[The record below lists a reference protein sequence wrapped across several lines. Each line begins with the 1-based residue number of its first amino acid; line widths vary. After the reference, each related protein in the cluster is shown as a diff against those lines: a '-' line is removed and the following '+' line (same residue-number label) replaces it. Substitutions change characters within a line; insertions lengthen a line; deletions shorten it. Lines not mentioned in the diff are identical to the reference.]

1 MSNTPQQREKAVREV
16 RVVKGGG
23 GGDVGA
29 VEGGDESG
37 EEKVGS
43 GEIWTI
49 VKRVLRQLT
58 IVKRVLRQLT
68 AGHRNIKKS
77 QALSALSALDISPIK
92 RSHLT
97 SGVGMAAKLSKICD
111 GINKTEL
118 NVEELLPIDC

>member
-77 QALSALSALDISPIK
+77 QALK
-92 RSHLT
+92 RSTMH
-97 SGVGMAAKLSKICD
+97 
-111 GINKTEL
+111 
-118 NVEELLPIDC
+118 

>member
-58 IVKRVLRQLT
+58 

-77 QALSALSALDISPIK
+77 QALK
-92 RSHLT
+92 RSTMH
-97 SGVGMAAKLSKICD
+97 
-111 GINKTEL
+111 
-118 NVEELLPIDC
+118 

>member
-49 VKRVLRQLT
+49 FKRVLQILK

-68 AGHRNIKKS
+68 AGHRNIEKS
-77 QALSALSALDISPIK
+77 QALK
-92 RSHLT
+92 RSTMH
-97 SGVGMAAKLSKICD
+97 
-111 GINKTEL
+111 
-118 NVEELLPIDC
+118 

>member
-58 IVKRVLRQLT
+58 
-68 AGHRNIKKS
+68 AGHRNIEKS
-77 QALSALSALDISPIK
+77 QALK
-92 RSHLT
+92 RSTMH
-97 SGVGMAAKLSKICD
+97 
-111 GINKTEL
+111 
-118 NVEELLPIDC
+118 

>member
-1 MSNTPQQREKAVREV
+1 MREEEEVMWVQLREV
-16 RVVKGGG
+16 IRM
-23 GGDVGA
+23 
-29 VEGGDESG
+29 ELG
-37 EEKVGS
+37 EAMVGS
-43 GEIWTI
+43 GEIWTIFKRVLQILKI

-97 SGVGMAAKLSKICD
+97 SGVGMADKLSKICD
-111 GINKTEL
+111 GIKTEL
-118 NVEELLPIDC
+118 NVEELLPIGC

>member
-49 VKRVLRQLT
+49 VKRVLQ
-58 IVKRVLRQLT
+58 QLT

-77 QALSALSALDISPIK
+77 QALK
-92 RSHLT
+92 RSTRL
-97 SGVGMAAKLSKICD
+97 
-111 GINKTEL
+111 
-118 NVEELLPIDC
+118 

>member
-16 RVVKGGG
+16 RVVKGG

>member
-58 IVKRVLRQLT
+58 

-77 QALSALSALDISPIK
+77 QALK
-92 RSHLT
+92 RSTRL
-97 SGVGMAAKLSKICD
+97 
-111 GINKTEL
+111 
-118 NVEELLPIDC
+118 

>member
-43 GEIWTI
+43 GEI
-49 VKRVLRQLT
+49 
-58 IVKRVLRQLT
+58 
-68 AGHRNIKKS
+68 
-77 QALSALSALDISPIK
+77 
-92 RSHLT
+92 
-97 SGVGMAAKLSKICD
+97 
-111 GINKTEL
+111 
-118 NVEELLPIDC
+118 

>member
-49 VKRVLRQLT
+49 VKRVLRQF
-58 IVKRVLRQLT
+58 T

-77 QALSALSALDISPIK
+77 QALK
-92 RSHLT
+92 RSTRL
-97 SGVGMAAKLSKICD
+97 
-111 GINKTEL
+111 
-118 NVEELLPIDC
+118 

>member
-49 VKRVLRQLT
+49 VKRILLDQGAAV
-58 IVKRVLRQLT
+58 
-68 AGHRNIKKS
+68 GSKS
-77 QALSALSALDISPIK
+77 GPPGPP
-92 RSHLT
+92 RT
-97 SGVGMAAKLSKICD
+97 SGAPKRAFWGQ
-111 GINKTEL
+111 NKPFWGPQECRRGPL
-118 NVEELLPIDC
+118 RGQSA